1 MAILTR
7 YETTA
12 GAREDI
18 LDLISQLSPEETPL
32 LSRIGIS
39 RANAAIH
46 SWLTDTIPTATATI
60 GAVGEGASAASQALS
75 GRTRLSNYTQITTYT
90 IDISGTQD
98 ATSMYGVESE
108 YAYQLERGMKSW
120 KIMVDRM
127 LWTSTSASG
136 SGTGTARQITGILD
150 AVQTNRVTG
159 SATVCA
165 LTESQFNTLLQNI
178 AVTGGGIAN
187 TAFVNGFMKRRISS
201 FATSNTRYTEV
212 GGEGRVR
219 NFVSIYESDF
229 GTIEVVF
236 ERYIPPSEG
245 AVLKMEDWRLAYLR
259 RPFTKP
265 LSDIGDSK
273 RAMIIG
279 EYTLEYL
286 AESHSGLLSA
296 FASS

>member
-1 MAILTR
+1 MILTR

-18 LDLISQLSPEETPL
+18 LDLVSQLSPEETPV
-32 LSRIGIS
+32 LSRIGVS
-39 RANAAIH
+39 RANAAVH
-46 SWLTDTIPTATATI
+46 SWLTDTLATATASR
-60 GAVGEGASAASQALS
+60 GAVVEGGSAASETLT
-75 GRTRLSNYTQITTYT
+75 GRSRLSNYTQITVYT

-108 YAYQLERGMKSW
+108 YAYQLEKGMKVW
-120 KIMVDRM
+120 KNMVDIM

-136 SGTGTARQITGILD
+136 SGTSTARQMTGIID
-150 AVQTNRVTG
+150 ATLTNRVTG
-159 SATVCA
+159 SAAVCA
-165 LTESQFNTLLQNI
+165 LTEDQFNTLLQAI

-187 TAFVNGFMKRRISS
+187 TAFVNGYMKRRISS
-201 FATSNTRYTEV
+201 FATSNTRYSEV
-212 GGEGRVR
+212 GGEGRIR

-236 ERYIPPSEG
+236 ERYIPPTTG
-245 AVLKMEDWRLAYLR
+245 AVLKMEDWKLAYLR

-265 LSDIGDSK
+265 LADIGDSK

-286 AESHSGLLSA
+286 AESHSGILSA
-296 FASS
+296 FASSV